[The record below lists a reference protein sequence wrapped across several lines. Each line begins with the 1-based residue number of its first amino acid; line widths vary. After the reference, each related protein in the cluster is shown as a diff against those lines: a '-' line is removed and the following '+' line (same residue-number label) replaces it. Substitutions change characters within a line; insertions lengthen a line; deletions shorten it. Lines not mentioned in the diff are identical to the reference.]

1 MSLVSKHWSKIN
13 AMQIKQD
20 EALQSTKFFHLELTM
35 TQNESIYS
43 SIPQKLAKKRI
54 SISKYRTNICM
65 VSLSIHKWY
74 AIFHWPKCIN
84 LYFVFF
90 IAEEEKLQM
99 SIIKA
104 CIHVHSPT
112 EVKRYKRMNC
122 GFFCIVKYEMESI
135 FINYFDIIYLLD
147 KSANFTVKWTE
158 AYNR

>member
-1 MSLVSKHWSKIN
+1 MLLVSKHWSKIN
-13 AMQIKQD
+13 AIQIKQN
-20 EALQSTKFFHLELTM
+20 EALKGTKFFHLELTM

-65 VSLSIHKWY
+65 VSSIQTQMVCNFSLTKVY
-74 AIFHWPKCIN
+74 KFIFC
-84 LYFVFF
+84 VF

-104 CIHVHSPT
+104 CIHVHNPT

-135 FINYFDIIYLLD
+135 FINYFDIIYLLY

-158 AYNR
+158 TYNR